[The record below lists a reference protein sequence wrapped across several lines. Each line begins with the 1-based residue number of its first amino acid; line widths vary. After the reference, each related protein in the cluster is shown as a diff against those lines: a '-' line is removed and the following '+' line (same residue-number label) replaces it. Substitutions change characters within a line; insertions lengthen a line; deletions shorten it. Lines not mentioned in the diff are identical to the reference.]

1 MRTKQQ
7 VTGKI
12 SRRLRLAM
20 GVSLM
25 VSGCMGAT
33 IGGIVYARA
42 ADSVVNGEASL
53 ATKSCRDVL
62 GSATREALC
71 SAVNKSRASKGRAS
85 LKLDAALSRVAQKHA
100 EDMAK
105 QGYFSHQSPDGG
117 TMVSRLEDAGLDYG
131 YAGENIA
138 RGQDSVGDVMESW
151 MNSAG
156 HRKNILNP
164 NFKKIGIG
172 LYDEHWVQVFT
183 D

>member
-1 MRTKQQ
+1 MMIQ
-7 VTGKI
+7 GKCN
-12 SRRLRLAM
+12 RRLRFALGALLIASSGFGAM
-20 GVSLM
+20 
-25 VSGCMGAT
+25 A
-33 IGGIVYARA
+33 GGIANARA
-42 ADSVVNGEASL
+42 AESVVNSEAEL
-53 ATKSCRDVL
+53 ATKSCRDTL
-62 GSATREALC
+62 GSSTREALC
-71 SAVNKSRASKGRAS
+71 NAVNRSRAAKGRAS

-105 QGYFSHQSPDGG
+105 QGYFSHESPDGG
-117 TMVSRLEDAGLDYG
+117 TMVTRLEAAGLEYG

-138 RGQDSVGDVMESW
+138 RGQETVVDVMESW
-151 MNSAG
+151 MNSSG